1 MLKSY
6 DWKYTPL
13 GSNKTYYITIVDDD
27 FTETIMASN
36 YWEAT
41 VLIYEEKGLDVARN
55 LVRGMTNGIDRKQIH
70 HLYGVVSRCT
80 NGKYDKEME
89 KYLVLI

>member
-6 DWKYTPL
+6 DWKLTPP

-27 FTETIMASN
+27 FTETVMANN

-55 LVRGMTNGIDRKQIH
+55 LVRGMANSGIDRIDN
-70 HLYGVVSRCT
+70 LYAVVSGCT
-80 NGKYDKEME
+80 NGKYDEEME